1 MVSMLLVTT
10 ASFAGASTL
19 SVLPRNFSD
28 GSFGLSAFNPDF
40 KYFGLHFSS
49 ALSAPSTKGLC
60 SMGLLWSDSGGS
72 DASGAF
78 ASVIPMSRPGFAGEV
93 TSVDETSMVESDVE
107 EEEEEERAG
116 PEAESGGSR
125 RLRLRPRNKGLVPS
139 SQASSA
145 LPSLFSCL

>member
-1 MVSMLLVTT
+1 
-10 ASFAGASTL
+10 
-19 SVLPRNFSD
+19 
-28 GSFGLSAFNPDF
+28 
-40 KYFGLHFSS
+40 
-49 ALSAPSTKGLC
+49 
-60 SMGLLWSDSGGS
+60 MGLLWSDSGGS
-72 DASGAF
+72 DASGVF

>member
-1 MVSMLLVTT
+1 
-10 ASFAGASTL
+10 
-19 SVLPRNFSD
+19 
-28 GSFGLSAFNPDF
+28 
-40 KYFGLHFSS
+40 
-49 ALSAPSTKGLC
+49 
-60 SMGLLWSDSGGS
+60 MGLLWSDSGGS

-107 EEEEEERAG
+107 EEEEEEEERAG

>member
-10 ASFAGASTL
+10 ASFAAASTL
-19 SVLPRNFSD
+19 SVPPRNFSD
-28 GSFGLSAFNPDF
+28 GSFGLSAFNPDV
-40 KYFGLHFSS
+40 KCFGLDFSS
-49 ALSAPSTKGLC
+49 TLSAPSTKGLC

-72 DASGAF
+72 NASGAF

-107 EEEEEERAG
+107 EEEEERAG

-125 RLRLRPRNKGLVPS
+125 RLRLRPRNKGLIPS